1 MFFLHEITKHYAT
14 LGVESDAVYWTKKG
28 KSPLGKSGYSK
39 FQQDGLGHTHKCVS
53 GWGGEELYIVN
64 PPICQVPDHKQ
75 GLIYFLGKAMPMPCV
90 LRHSV
95 RTQVHKING

>member
-1 MFFLHEITKHYAT
+1 MQSTGPRRERAPLGRVAT
-14 LGVESDAVYWTKKG
+14 LNFNKM
-28 KSPLGKSGYSK
+28 
-39 FQQDGLGHTHKCVS
+39 